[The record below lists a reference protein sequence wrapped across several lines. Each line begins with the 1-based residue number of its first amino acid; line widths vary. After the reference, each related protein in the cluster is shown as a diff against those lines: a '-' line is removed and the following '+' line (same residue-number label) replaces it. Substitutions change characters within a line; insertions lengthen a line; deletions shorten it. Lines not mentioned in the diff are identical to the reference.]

1 MNKESVGKLFKSN
14 FGTYECVAYSDKPS
28 VVMKNTITGESV
40 CVVIDSDYAKKFE
53 VIEEDKKIEKLEIYY
68 DDDLEEYIVETYING
83 VNYKE
88 IFKSKYNEMMIN
100 KINEIID
107 VLNDMREDK

>member
-1 MNKESVGKLFKSN
+1 MNKESVGKLFKGN

-28 VVMKNTITGESV
+28 VVMKNTITNESI
-40 CVVIDSDYAKKFE
+40 CVSIDSNYAKTFE
-53 VIEEDKKIEKLEIYY
+53 LIEEDKKIEELEKYY

-88 IFKSKYNEMMIN
+88 IFKSKYDEMMIN
-100 KINEIID
+100 KTNEIID
-107 VLNDMREDK
+107 ILNEMREDK